1 MNLESEPHR
10 SMLKVQDSALSTES
24 TAQLQKAQDA
34 RRAALNLMEDAVRA
48 RQAIETLNEELRAR
62 EEQFRAVFNQTTGGI
77 AQTDLTGRFTLVNDR
92 YCDIVG
98 RPREELLTLRMHD
111 ITHPDDLSA
120 HAEQFRVLVQGGSN
134 FIVEKRYLR
143 SDGSMV
149 WVHND
154 VASVRDSLGRVVHVV
169 AAVTDIT
176 ERKQTE
182 TRLVQ
187 FTAELEQRVSE
198 RTQEL
203 AQSEN
208 RLRTL
213 ATELNL
219 AEQRER
225 KRLATDLHDYLA
237 QLLVLCRMTLGQ
249 AKKTGLPQR
258 GEDFVK
264 ETEQTVDKALAFCRT
279 LMTELSPPVL
289 QERGLPAGLIWLGEH
304 MKRHELAVSVDIPEA
319 FDLPL
324 PEDRAVLLFQSVR
337 ELLINVAKH
346 GRVKQASV
354 RMTSENGVLKIS
366 VRDENGFDLAAAA
379 GADTPST
386 LSSKFGLFS
395 IRERMKALG
404 GAFEIQSAPGH
415 GTTATLTLPLRSNAE
430 CAVLS
435 PELSGVNSAL
445 PGSVLSTQDSGL
457 QQNAKIRVL
466 LADDHRVL
474 RQGIRSIVAA
484 YDHLEVVGEA
494 GDGIEAVTLT
504 QQLCPDVVVMD
515 INMPRMDG
523 IEATRRIKTDWPD
536 IMIIGLSV
544 NQSADTEHKMK
555 AAGAS
560 AYLTKE
566 SAVDVLCQAIE
577 DAMASKR
584 AMAAHNAAPD

>member
-10 SMLKVQDSALSTES
+10 SMLKAQDSALSTES

-289 QERGLPAGLIWLGEH
+289 QERGLPAGLLWLGEH
-304 MKRHELAVSVDIPEA
+304 MKRHELAVSVDHVEVVHGLGRVHEA
-319 FDLPL
+319 LDGRDGLARGGGRRDGDEGRRHGAARGIGRVCGQRSQLLRLLGSHPDEQLLDLGRGKL
-324 PEDRAVLLFQSVR
+324 FHHVRGVVRVHALQEDGSLRWCQRPQECGRLFGGQLLEQLGELLVGEVR
-337 ELLINVAKH
+337 EEDADLVRVQAWDDLCPVGRAELVGQATDALLLAL
-346 GRVKQASV
+346 
-354 RMTSENGVLKIS
+354 T
-366 VRDENGFDLAAAA
+366 DERLDLIEQL
-379 GADTPST
+379 GALQRRHRAPST
-386 LSSKFGLFS
+386 LGTGGDGP
-395 IRERMKALG
+395 AVG
-404 GAFEIQSAPGH
+404 GAIVPP
-415 GTTATLTLPLRSNAE
+415 TAMR
-430 CAVLS
+430 C
-435 PELSGVNSAL
+435 
-445 PGSVLSTQDSGL
+445 
-457 QQNAKIRVL
+457 
-466 LADDHRVL
+466 
-474 RQGIRSIVAA
+474 
-484 YDHLEVVGEA
+484 
-494 GDGIEAVTLT
+494 
-504 QQLCPDVVVMD
+504 
-515 INMPRMDG
+515 
-523 IEATRRIKTDWPD
+523 W
-536 IMIIGLSV
+536 
-544 NQSADTEHKMK
+544 
-555 AAGAS
+555 
-560 AYLTKE
+560 
-566 SAVDVLCQAIE
+566 
-577 DAMASKR
+577 
-584 AMAAHNAAPD
+584 

>member
-1 MNLESEPHR
+1 MNLESEPQR
-10 SMLKVQDSALSTES
+10 SKLSTQDSGLSTES
-24 TAQLQKAQDA
+24 TALLQKAQDS

-48 RQAIETLNEELRAR
+48 RQGIETLNEELRAR

-249 AKKTGLPQR
+249 AKRTGLPQR

-289 QERGLPAGLIWLGEH
+289 QERGLPAGLLWLGEH

-354 RMTSENGVLKIS
+354 RMTSEKGALKII
-366 VRDENGFDLAAAA
+366 VRDENGFDLAAAAAA

-404 GAFEIQSAPGH
+404 GAFELQSAPGQ
-415 GTTATLTLPLRSNAE
+415 GTTATLTLPVAVRAE
-430 CAVLS
+430 TKAVF
-435 PELSGVNSAL
+435 PTSAL
-445 PGSVLSTQDSGL
+445 GTSGGVRTPTEREDSRSVGGRSPGAAAGHSEHRRGLRPFGSGRRSGRRHRSRDTHSAALS
-457 QQNAKIRVL
+457 RC
-466 LADDHRVL
+466 R
-474 RQGIRSIVAA
+474 
-484 YDHLEVVGEA
+484 
-494 GDGIEAVTLT
+494 GDGH
-504 QQLCPDVVVMD
+504 P
-515 INMPRMDG
+515 
-523 IEATRRIKTDWPD
+523 
-536 IMIIGLSV
+536 
-544 NQSADTEHKMK
+544 H
-555 AAGAS
+555 
-560 AYLTKE
+560 
-566 SAVDVLCQAIE
+566 
-577 DAMASKR
+577 
-584 AMAAHNAAPD
+584 APH